1 MCLAV
6 PARVEELHAFD
17 QATVEVGGVRS
28 KVSLALIDGVEVGDY
43 VIVHVGHAITRL
55 NVEEAE
61 RSLALFRE
69 LAQKLNDEL
78 GESPDAIYPGVS

>member
-6 PARVEELHAFD
+6 PARVEALHDFD

-28 KVSLALIDGVEVGDY
+28 RVSLAMVDGVEVGDY

-61 RSLALFRE
+61 KSLALFRE
-69 LAQKLNDEL
+69 LAEKI
-78 GESPDAIYPGVS
+78 GATPDALYPGVS

>member
-6 PARVEELHAFD
+6 PARVETLHEFD

-28 KVSLALIDGVEVGDY
+28 RISLALIDGVTVGDY
-43 VIVHVGHAITRL
+43 VIVHVGHAISKL

-61 RSLALFRE
+61 KSLALFRE
-69 LAQKLNDEL
+69 LAEQIGMD
-78 GESPDAIYPGVS
+78 PDAVYPGVS

>member
-6 PARVEELHAFD
+6 PARVEALHEHD

-28 KVSLALIDGVEVGDY
+28 QVSLAFLDGVEVGDY

-55 NVEEAE
+55 DVEEAE
-61 RSLALFRE
+61 KSLALFRE
-69 LAQKLNDEL
+69 LAEAI
-78 GESPDAIYPGVS
+78 GESTDALHTRVS

>member
-6 PARVEELHAFD
+6 PARVEALHEFD

-28 KVSLALIDGVEVGDY
+28 KVSLAFVDGVEVGDY

-55 NVEEAE
+55 DVEEAE
-61 RSLALFRE
+61 KSLALFRE
-69 LAQKLNDEL
+69 LAEKIGADPNAL
-78 GESPDAIYPGVS
+78 YPGLS

>member
-6 PARVEELHAFD
+6 PAKVEALHDHD

-43 VIVHVGHAITRL
+43 VIVHVGHAITRMD
-55 NVEEAE
+55 VEEAE
-61 RSLALFRE
+61 KSLALFRE
-69 LAQKLNDEL
+69 LAETL
-78 GESPDAIYPGVS
+78 GESPDALHTGVS

>member
-1 MCLAV
+1 MCLAI
-6 PARVEELHAFD
+6 PAKVEELLNHD

-28 KVSLALIDGVEVGDY
+28 RISLAMIDGVEVGDY

-61 RSLALFRE
+61 KSLALFRE
-69 LAQKLNDEL
+69 LAEAL
-78 GESPDAIYPGVS
+78 GDDPNAIYPGVS

>member
-6 PARVEELHAFD
+6 PARVEALHEYD

-28 KVSLALIDGVEVGDY
+28 QVSLAFLDGVEVGDY

-55 NVEEAE
+55 DVEEAE
-61 RSLALFRE
+61 KSLALFRE
-69 LAQKLNDEL
+69 LAEAIGD
-78 GESPDAIYPGVS
+78 SPDALHTRVS

>member
-6 PARVEELHAFD
+6 PARVEDLHDYD

-43 VIVHVGHAITRL
+43 VIVHVGHAISKL

-61 RSLALFRE
+61 KSLALFRE
-69 LAQKLNDEL
+69 LAEQL
-78 GESPDAIYPGVS
+78 GMNPDALYPGVS

>member
-1 MCLAV
+1 MCLAI
-6 PARVEELHAFD
+6 PARVEELHEFD

-28 KVSLALIDGVEVGDY
+28 RISLAFVDGVDIGDY

-61 RSLALFRE
+61 KSLALFRE
-69 LAQKLNDEL
+69 LAESI
-78 GESPDAIYPGVS
+78 GASPDALHTRVS

>member
-6 PARVEELHAFD
+6 PARVEALHEHD

-28 KVSLALIDGVEVGDY
+28 QISLAMVDGVEVGDY

-55 NVEEAE
+55 DVEEAE

-69 LAQKLNDEL
+69 LAEKL
-78 GESPDAIYPGVS
+78 GESPDAVYSGLS

>member
-6 PARVEELHAFD
+6 PARVEALHDHD

-28 KVSLALIDGVEVGDY
+28 QVSLAFLDGVEVGDY

-55 NVEEAE
+55 DVEEAE
-61 RSLALFRE
+61 KSLALFRE
-69 LAQKLNDEL
+69 LAEAL
-78 GESPDAIYPGVS
+78 GESPDALHTGVS